1 MEISLENAEVIAN
14 YFLFRLRKHH
24 QILAAFKGL
33 RNGLVYGA
41 RIRAPH
47 ALVMIFLFGT
57 GTILEKLKTVLM
69 LTKMHAFNL
78 GKFVFG
84 YKLGLALL
92 HKLQSQYNP
101 WHSFVSA
108 FIIGYF
114 VFGEN
119 NGVNTQINL
128 YLLSRIIY
136 GLVKL
141 AVEKGIVR
149 QPQLPVFPWFAAI
162 IWGTVLWLFDN
173 YPQVLQNSLQS
184 SMTYLYKDSN
194 VWTNIK
200 NFLVYNK

>member
-1 MEISLENAEVIAN
+1 MEISLQNAELIAN
-14 YFLFRLRKHH
+14 YFLFKFKKHH

-47 ALVMIFLFGT
+47 ALVMVFLFGN
-57 GTILEKLKTVLM
+57 GTVLEKLKTVFQ

-92 HKLQSQYNP
+92 SKFQHGYQS
-101 WHSFVSA
+101 WHPFVSA
-108 FIIGYF
+108 FIVGYY

-136 GLVKL
+136 GFVKL
-141 AVEKGIVR
+141 AVERGIIR
-149 QPQLPVFPWFAAI
+149 EPESPVFPWFAAF
-162 IWGTVLWLFDN
+162 IWGTVLWLFETN
-173 YPQVLQNSLQS
+173 PAVLQNSLQS

-194 VWTNIK
+194 IWTNFR
-200 NFLVYNK
+200 NYLVYNK

>member
-1 MEISLENAEVIAN
+1 MEISLQNAELIAN
-14 YFLFRLRKHH
+14 YFLFKFRKHQ

-33 RNGLVYGA
+33 RNGLVYGT

-47 ALVMIFLFGT
+47 ALVMVFLFGS
-57 GTILEKLKTVLM
+57 GTISEKFKTVLQ
-69 LTKMHAFNL
+69 LTKTHAFNL

-84 YKLGLALL
+84 YKLGLAMLS
-92 HKLQSQYNP
+92 KWQNGYRS

-108 FIIGYF
+108 FIVGYY

-141 AVEKGIVR
+141 AVEKQIIR
-149 QPQLPVFPWFAAI
+149 EPQSPVFPWFAAFT
-162 IWGTVLWLFDN
+162 WGIVLWLFET
-173 YPQVLQNSLQS
+173 YPQTLQNSLQS
-184 SMTYLYKDSN
+184 SMSYLYKDSN
-194 VWTNIK
+194 VWTNFR
-200 NFLVYNK
+200 NFLVFNK